1 MLRKQPTLVQ
11 VDGRSCFKID
21 EGVIICTEDDFAS
34 QLVTDV
40 QLYNQENVDVVTA

>member
-21 EGVIICTEDDFAS
+21 EGVIICTEDDFTS

-40 QLYNQENVDVVTA
+40 QLSN